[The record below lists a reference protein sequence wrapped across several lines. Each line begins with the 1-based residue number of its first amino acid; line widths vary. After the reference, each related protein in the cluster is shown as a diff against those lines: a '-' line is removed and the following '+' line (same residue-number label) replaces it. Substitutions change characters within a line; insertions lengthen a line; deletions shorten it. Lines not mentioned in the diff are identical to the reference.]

1 MQCGRVYWMAE
12 PRLNGGCRTKA
23 DRLILY
29 DLTYE
34 QLAELLSGWGEPRF
48 RTDQVWRW
56 LYRSLAGDFGAMGNL
71 PSELRARLAAE
82 TELPVLFPLAE
93 QVSASGQ
100 TRKALFRLGD
110 GNTLESVLMQY
121 HDRRTACISTQVGCA
136 MGCTFCATGQ
146 GGLARNLSAG
156 EIVAQVLYLARA
168 VRQEELERAEALG
181 QRSQIP
187 DHPVSNIVLMGMGE
201 PLANYRA
208 TWQAI
213 ETLTD
218 PRGYDLGAR
227 RITLSTVGLVP
238 GIRRLAEEGLAVNL
252 AVSLH
257 APSDDLRDQLVAIN
271 RRYPLS
277 ELMAAVRG
285 YAERTRRR
293 VTVEYA
299 LIAGVNDAPQQALQ
313 LAGLLSGLLC
323 HVNLIPLN
331 PTPGSDL
338 RPSSRDQADT
348 FRDVLEGAGIPTTV
362 RMRRGIDIEAGC
374 GQLRQRQDGSQLV
387 GG

>member
-1 MQCGRVYWMAE
+1 MAE
-12 PRLNGGCRTKA
+12 HRPDGGRRAKA
-23 DRLILY
+23 DRPILY

-34 QLAELLSGWGEPRF
+34 QLADLLSGWGEPRF
-48 RTDQVWRW
+48 RADQVWRW
-56 LYRSLAGDFGAMGNL
+56 LYRSLAGDLRAMGNL
-71 PSELRARLAAE
+71 PSELRERLAAE
-82 TELPVLFPLAE
+82 TELAVLFPLAE

-121 HDRRTACISTQVGCA
+121 HNRRTACISTQVGCA

-156 EIVAQVLYLARA
+156 EIVAQVLTLARA
-168 VRQEELERAEALG
+168 VRQEELERVEMLG
-181 QRSQIP
+181 QRGQTP
-187 DHPVSNIVLMGMGE
+187 EHPVSNVVLMGMGE

-218 PRGYDLGAR
+218 PRGYGLGAR

-238 GIRRLAEEGLAVNL
+238 GIRRLAEERLAVNL

-257 APSDDLRDQLVAIN
+257 APSDELRDQLVAIN

-277 ELMAAVRG
+277 ELMAAVRS
-285 YAERTRRR
+285 YVEHTRRR

-299 LIAGVNDAPQQALQ
+299 LIASVNDAPQQARQ

-348 FRDVLEGAGIPTTV
+348 FRDTLEGAGIPATV

-374 GQLRQRQDGSQLV
+374 GQLRQRQSGA
-387 GG
+387 